1 MIELE
6 HVICTT
12 IKNNLMK
19 SQNHVSFHNI
29 ARIRPNNSVLG
40 SIRLHAVQR
49 LRSEY
54 STRNYLTQKRDDA
67 SLKIPSYLIIRSS
80 VGRATLSVMFERRF
94 HTKRGISVTINLACI
109 NRESKNIRSPSRIFF
124 ITLHIYVTFTILPF
138 FYFIF
143 LALNSFSLFH

>member
-12 IKNNLMK
+12 IISKQSYEVTYRFTILHAFAQIIPC
-19 SQNHVSFHNI
+19 SDQF
-29 ARIRPNNSVLG
+29 
-40 SIRLHAVQR
+40 HAVQR

-109 NRESKNIRSPSRIFF
+109 NRESKNIRPPSRIFF

>member
-12 IKNNLMK
+12 IISKQ
-19 SQNHVSFHNI
+19 SYEVTYRFTI
-29 ARIRPNNSVLG
+29 
-40 SIRLHAVQR
+40 LHAFAQIIPR
-49 LRSEY
+49 INSTPCRSTFTKRIFNEKL
-54 STRNYLTQKRDDA
+54 SHSQKRDDV
-67 SLKIPSYLIIRSS
+67 SLKIPSYLIIIRSN